1 MQQMTSTR
9 SLEREKRMEGVERV
23 DVAIVGA
30 GPVGLGFAR
39 SLSGSG
45 LSVRLLEKQPLD
57 ALRVPAFDGREIA
70 LTHTSRGLLQAL
82 DIWGRIAPGEISPL
96 RDARVLNGPSLF
108 ALDITAGDGRESE
121 LGWLVPNDLIRKAAY
136 DSVADCADVG
146 IQAGVSVKSIEQV
159 EDAVRLGLDDGGSV
173 DARLVVAADS
183 RFSGTRRM
191 MGIGAQMRD
200 FGKTMMV
207 CRVSHEHPHGHVAW
221 EWFDYGQTLA
231 LLPLNGDRASVVLT
245 LPQREM
251 QGLQAMDD
259 RVLGRDFE
267 RRFDGRLGW
276 MDVISRPHCYPL
288 VGVYADRF
296 VGPRYALLGDA
307 AVGMHPVTAHGF
319 NFGLLGQARL
329 SREILRAHR
338 RGEDFAAPTVLAC
351 YQRGHRLATRPLY
364 LATQMIAGLYTDDR
378 VPARLVRTTALRLA
392 HHVAP
397 FRQLIAGHLTRG

>member
-1 MQQMTSTR
+1 MQQMSSTR
-9 SLEREKRMEGVERV
+9 SV
-23 DVAIVGA
+23 DIAIVGA
-30 GPVGLGFAR
+30 GPAGLCFAR
-39 SLSGSG
+39 SLAGSG
-45 LSVRLLEKQPLD
+45 LSVLLLEKQPLD
-57 ALRVPAFDGREIA
+57 AVRMPAFDGREIA

-82 DIWGRIAPGEISPL
+82 DLWRRIDHAEVSPL

-108 ALDITAGDGRESE
+108 ALDITAVDGRESE
-121 LGWLVPNDLIRKAAY
+121 LGWLVPNDVIRKAAY
-136 DSVADCADVG
+136 DSVADCDDLTLQTGVG
-146 IQAGVSVKSIEQV
+146 VTSMREG
-159 EDAVRLGLDDGGSV
+159 DGAVRLGLDDGSAV
-173 DARLVVAADS
+173 DARLVVSADS
-183 RFSGTRRM
+183 RFSETRRM

-207 CRVSHEHPHGHVAW
+207 CRVSHERPHDHVAW

-231 LLPLNGDRASVVLT
+231 LLPLNGDRSSVVLT

-251 QGLQAMDD
+251 QRLQTLDD
-259 RVLGRDFE
+259 SALGKDFE

-276 MDVISRPHCYPL
+276 MEVLSRPHCYPL

-338 RGEDFAAPTVLAC
+338 RGEDFAAAPVLAR

-364 LATQMIAGLYTDDR
+364 MATQMIAGLYTDDR
-378 VPARLVRTTALRLA
+378 PPARLVRNTALRLA